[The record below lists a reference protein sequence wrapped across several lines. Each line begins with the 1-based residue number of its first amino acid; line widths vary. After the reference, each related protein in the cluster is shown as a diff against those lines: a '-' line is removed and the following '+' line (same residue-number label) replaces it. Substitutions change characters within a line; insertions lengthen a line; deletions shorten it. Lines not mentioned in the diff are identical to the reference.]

1 MLRVDDATLGRD
13 AGRVEGAPRAEL
25 GCLHELFERQADA
38 RGEAVA
44 LVCGRLS
51 LSYSDLELRAN
62 RLANHLRQLGIGR
75 GALVGI
81 AIDRSELPIIAV
93 LACLKAGAAYVP
105 IDPGHPDERIRFIIE
120 EAEIAALLTERT
132 QLARMSALF
141 DGLAIALDEAPA
153 LAAASAARPS
163 WADTGLSPPDLCYVI
178 YTSGTTGRPKGVLTE
193 HRNVVHFVRAFN
205 RFCRIG
211 PEDRVYQGFSLGF
224 DGSVEELSMEVS
236 YCVALA
242 GAAK

>member
-1 MLRVDDATLGRD
+1 MPGGSKALRARSLAACTSCSSGRLMRAERPLRWYAAGYRCPIPISIGRD

-105 IDPGHPDERIRFIIE
+105 VDPGHPDERIRFIIE
-120 EAEIAALLTERT
+120 EAEIAALLTERA

-141 DGLAIALDEAPA
+141 G
-153 LAAASAARPS
+153 
-163 WADTGLSPPDLCYVI
+163 
-178 YTSGTTGRPKGVLTE
+178 
-193 HRNVVHFVRAFN
+193 
-205 RFCRIG
+205 
-211 PEDRVYQGFSLGF
+211 
-224 DGSVEELSMEVS
+224 
-236 YCVALA
+236 
-242 GAAK
+242 